1 MYLLLTTDT
10 GYRSYETLCTHHL
23 TGLFFFCF
31 VDILEYFPD
40 SYQSESTRFL
50 PYFSANSI
58 TYGICSSIKSL
69 FPSHSKRG
77 CILQSSSWN
86 AFTL

>member
-1 MYLLLTTDT
+1 MYLLLNIDN
-10 GYRSYETLCTHHL
+10 GYGSYETLCIHHF
-23 TGLFFFCF
+23 TGLLFFCF

-40 SYQSESTRFL
+40 SYQSESNKFL
-50 PYFSANSI
+50 PYFPVNSI

-77 CILQSSSWN
+77 CTLQSSS
-86 AFTL
+86 